1 MSVLVQINEYLDK
14 TRNLSIDE
22 INALI
27 RQMDQTA
34 DIQTQQGFA
43 HTVLGYMKQAELK
56 DEVATFAAAKSKADS
71 LKDRHRWLFV
81 EPAPEVAV
89 PELVEVT
96 PVPKAIKVKAE
107 KKGDI
112 AKRIYAGLADKSKEN
127 VMKVFQKELQ
137 TTALGA
143 QTYYYA
149 AGGEKSGKRGRKA
162 NPTASA
168 KVAYVRKTP
177 AGTPTKR
184 EQAAKLF
191 ATAINKDR
199 AVIVARF
206 QSELGL
212 TPAGSLTY
220 FYAVG
225 GAHMRSAK
233 K

>member
-14 TRNLSIDE
+14 TRNLSVDE

-34 DIQTQQGFA
+34 DTLVQQGFA

-81 EPAPEVAV
+81 EPAPEIEAPEVA
-89 PELVEVT
+89 EVVS
-96 PVPKAIKVKAE
+96 VPKVPKVKVE

-127 VMKVFQKELQ
+127 VMKVFQKELNTSIAGSQ
-137 TTALGA
+137 TFFYVCNGPTGA
-143 QTYYYA
+143 
-149 AGGEKSGKRGRKA
+149 KRGRKST
-162 NPTASA
+162 PGTPA
-168 KVAYVRKTP
+168 KVAYVRKVP

-191 ATAINKDR
+191 AGASDKSR
-199 AVIVARF
+199 ATIIALF
-206 QSELGL
+206 MDKLGM
-212 TPAGSLTY
+212 TKSGATTY
-220 FYAVG
+220 AYNVG
-225 GAHMRSAK
+225 ITHLRSAK

>member
-14 TRNLSIDE
+14 TRNLSVDE

-34 DIQTQQGFA
+34 DTLVQQGFA

-81 EPAPEVAV
+81 EPAPEVDA
-89 PELVEVT
+89 PEVT
-96 PVPKAIKVKAE
+96 EVVSVPKVPKVKVE

-127 VMKVFQKELQ
+127 VMKVFQKELN
-137 TTALGA
+137 TSLLGA

-162 NPTASA
+162 NPAAST
-168 KVAYVRKTP
+168 KVAYVRKVP

-184 EQAAKLF
+184 ELAAKLF
-191 ATAINKDR
+191 ASAINKDR
-199 AVIVARF
+199 GAVVALF
-206 QSELGL
+206 MDKLGM
-212 TPAGSLTY
+212 TKAGATTY
-220 FYAVG
+220 AYTVG
-225 GAHMRSAK
+225 VQHLRNIK

>member
-14 TRNLSIDE
+14 TRNLSVDE

-34 DIQTQQGFA
+34 DALVQQGFA

-56 DEVATFAAAKSKADS
+56 DEVATFAVAKAKADS

-81 EPAPEVAV
+81 EPAPEVDA
-89 PELVEVT
+89 PEVAEVV
-96 PVPKAIKVKAE
+96 PVPKAPKVKVE

-127 VMKVFQKELQ
+127 VMKVFQKELN
-137 TTALGA
+137 TSLLGA

-162 NPTASA
+162 NPTAA
-168 KVAYVRKTP
+168 KPVYVRKTP

>member
-14 TRNLSIDE
+14 TRNLSVDE

-34 DIQTQQGFA
+34 DVQTQQGFA
-43 HTVLGYMKQAELK
+43 HTILGYMKQAELK

-81 EPAPEVAV
+81 EPAPEVDV
-89 PELVEVT
+89 PEVAEVVPT
-96 PVPKAIKVKAE
+96 PKVPKMKAE

-127 VMKVFQKELQ
+127 VMKVFQKELNTSVAGSQ
-137 TTALGA
+137 TFFYVCNGPTGA
-143 QTYYYA
+143 
-149 AGGEKSGKRGRKA
+149 KRGRKVS
-162 NPTASA
+162 PTESA
-168 KVAYVRKTP
+168 KVAYVRKVP

-184 EQAAKLF
+184 ELATKLF
-191 ATAINKDR
+191 ASASDKSR
-199 AVIVARF
+199 GAVVALF
-206 QSELGL
+206 MDKLGM
-212 TPAGSLTY
+212 TKSGATTY
-220 FYAVG
+220 AYAVG
-225 GAHMRSAK
+225 VQHLRTK